1 MHRHELA
8 RLNSQV
14 ALIFF
19 FFFISNVVEVDEIV
33 LFVIVN
39 RSCQCLGWE
48 SVVFVTV
55 NWAGQWWGGKVLCLL
70 SAVNLTVFRVGKVCE
85 ELSEAETD

>member
-1 MHRHELA
+1 MA
-8 RLNSQV
+8 RPPFSNV
-14 ALIFF
+14 CLINAPSRTCSAQLSSSFKKI
-19 FFFISNVVEVDEIV
+19 FFISNVVEVDEIV

-70 SAVNLTVFRVGKVCE
+70 L
-85 ELSEAETD
+85 